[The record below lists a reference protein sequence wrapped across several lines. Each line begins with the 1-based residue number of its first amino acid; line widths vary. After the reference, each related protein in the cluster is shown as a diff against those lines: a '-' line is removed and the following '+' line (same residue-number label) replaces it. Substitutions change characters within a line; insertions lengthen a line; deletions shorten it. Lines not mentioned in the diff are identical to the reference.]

1 MSMELRNGKFFKDG
15 VEVKL
20 EIGNWEQIRLLKEA
34 ASLMERK
41 TIPAKLVNGEITT
54 IMYHPKIVYHC
65 PFCNC
70 EKEHEFD
77 DESDEYE
84 YKSSDVNGWEM
95 TCSGC
100 NNEFTIEKMEGKK
113 AGIVLRF
120 EKYDEN

>member
-1 MSMELRNGKFFKDG
+1 MSMELRKGKFFKDG

-34 ASLMERK
+34 AAKMERK
-41 TIPAKLVNGEITT
+41 TIPAKLRNEEITT
-54 IMYHPKIVYHC
+54 YYPKIVYDC

-70 EKEHEFD
+70 EKEYEFN

-84 YKSSDVNGWEM
+84 FNPSDVDGWEM
-95 TCSGC
+95 TCSDC

-113 AGIVLRF
+113 HGIVLRF

>member
-34 ASLMERK
+34 ASLMEGK
-41 TIPAKLVNGEITT
+41 TIPAKLVNGEIRT

-77 DESDEYE
+77 NESDESK
-84 YKSSDVNGWEM
+84 YKSSDVDGWEM
-95 TCSGC
+95 TCSDC
-100 NNEFTIEKMEGKK
+100 NNDFTIQEVQGNKNS
-113 AGIVLRF
+113 IVLRF
-120 EKYDEN
+120 EKYD